1 MLGYSPAPPP
11 SPSVGCAIYCLLAY
25 PANWAFLKF
34 VVMPGSFYER
44 MPHADAVAFST
55 FLLVISPISLP
66 AELMIG
72 GAGWVI
78 HFIASLGRILF

>member
-34 VVMPGSFYER
+34 VAVPGKLKGDI
-44 MPHADAVAFST
+44 DAAM
-55 FLLVISPISLP
+55 FLLCLSPISLP
-66 AELMIG
+66 VELALG
-72 GAGWVI
+72 GLDWLVYFAV
-78 HFIASLGRILF
+78 SLGRILF